1 MPPAP
6 EPQAIAAILLAV
18 FALFLFTR
26 ERIPL
31 ESSSLW
37 VFLAIMVGFQIFP
50 VELDGERLGS
60 VDLFAGFGHEAL
72 VTIVAL
78 LVLAKGL
85 EATGALYPV
94 IHGLSRLWSA
104 APQTAFLVTLL
115 VAAVL
120 SMFLNNTPI
129 VAMVLPLLVAVS
141 LRAGVAPSGI
151 LMPVGFATIVGG
163 MATTIGTSTNLL
175 VTAIAADL
183 GMRRMQMFDFALPVV
198 IVGSVAIVYLWLVAP
213 RLLPRRDAPLSD
225 ASPRVFRA
233 TLLINPDSNA
243 EGKTL
248 SEITARTRGRMRV
261 DRIERGKGIY
271 LVKLPTVTI
280 RAGDRLHMDDS
291 PENLKEFERLLGA
304 TLTAAGEAGL
314 PVSDEHPLTAA
325 GQQLAEV
332 VVTHGSMLHHRSL
345 SAVQFVDRFG
355 LIPLA
360 IFRPRAKD
368 AKTTQNLESVM
379 LRSGDVVLVQG
390 PSERIQALK
399 ASGEMLVLDGRVD
412 LPHTRKAP
420 LAAALIV
427 AVVVVAAAG
436 IAPISVAAVCGVGL
450 MLLTG
455 CLNWRHIVD
464 ALDRR
469 IILLIVASLALGLAL
484 MATGGAE
491 YIAML
496 FVALTKGWSVP
507 LVLCGFILVF
517 ALLTEV
523 ATNNAV
529 AVLGTPIAISVAQQ
543 LGAPIEPFV
552 LGVLFGANMSYMTP
566 VGYQTNLLVMSA
578 GGYRF
583 SDFFRAGLPLQIIM
597 WLGLSIVLPILYDL

>member
-37 VFLAIMVGFQIFP
+37 VFLAMVVWFQLFP
-50 VELDGERLGS
+50 VELDGERLGP

-72 VTIVAL
+72 VTIAAL
-78 LVLAKGL
+78 MVLAKGL

-104 APQTAFLVTLL
+104 APQTAFLITLL

-175 VTAIAADL
+175 VTMIAADL

-198 IVGSVAIVYLWLVAP
+198 LVGSVAIVYLWLVAP

-225 ASPRVFRA
+225 ASARVFRA
-233 TLLINPDSNA
+233 TLLVNPDSNA

-280 RAGDRLHMDDS
+280 RAGDRLHVDDS

-368 AKTTQNLESVM
+368 VKTTQDLESIM

-427 AVVVVAAAG
+427 AVVVVAA
-436 IAPISVAAVCGVGL
+436 
-450 MLLTG
+450 
-455 CLNWRHIVD
+455 
-464 ALDRR
+464 
-469 IILLIVASLALGLAL
+469 
-484 MATGGAE
+484 
-491 YIAML
+491 
-496 FVALTKGWSVP
+496 
-507 LVLCGFILVF
+507 
-517 ALLTEV
+517 
-523 ATNNAV
+523 
-529 AVLGTPIAISVAQQ
+529 
-543 LGAPIEPFV
+543 
-552 LGVLFGANMSYMTP
+552 
-566 VGYQTNLLVMSA
+566 
-578 GGYRF
+578 
-583 SDFFRAGLPLQIIM
+583 
-597 WLGLSIVLPILYDL
+597 